1 MPARGR
7 TPQRS
12 AEQIVGAAAAS
23 LGDAPDL
30 PAILQGIA
38 AAACTALGADRAS
51 CYAYD
56 RETGLVSA
64 VYTTEDDPKRRAF
77 LQRTVGM
84 GADRLPIWRL
94 QIDRPDPL
102 MTVDDTAADPAVP
115 AALAARL
122 GSGAFLGVRLEHLS
136 VRSDGMPVLLGTLFC
151 SYNHPRH
158 FSDTERQT
166 ARGLAA
172 LAALALA
179 NARLQAETAL
189 SLAAASAASETSHRQ
204 RDYSNALV
212 ASMQDG
218 LTVLSPEGRLR
229 EVSPSFCRLTGF
241 SAEELIGQGCPYP
254 YWPDADPE
262 RVEDGFRRLRET
274 GPAEWDVEFRRKNGE
289 RFPVILAG
297 SLVRGQ
303 DGEVVGYLGTVK
315 DITERKRAERRLR
328 ASVAQN
334 KALAAEQAA
343 LRRVATAVAAEAPPE
358 EVFALVAREVAS
370 LLGAAA
376 GTVVSFGPQEGV
388 VVGAWATVAGG
399 GLAVGIVLPLDGESA
414 TARVFRTGETAR
426 MDDYDTLDEATRR
439 LVVGTPYRTGA
450 AAPIR
455 VGPRLWGS
463 IGVLSNRDEPLKAG
477 AEQRLASFAELV
489 GVGIANAEARARLA
503 AQAATDP
510 LTGLAN
516 HRVFFERLYA
526 DVERARRHG
535 RPLSLVIMDLDLFK
549 LVNDSHGHPTGDR
562 VLVEVAERLSALT
575 RAEDTL
581 ARVGGEEFAW
591 LLPESDAHAAW
602 AAAERAR
609 LAIATTPFARRRP
622 GDHFGRDRQPGT
634 RRQRQRAGSR
644 RRCRPLLGQGRGA
657 RRLHPLHL
665 RA

>member
-94 QIDRPDPL
+94 QLDRPDPL

-136 VRSDGMPVLLGTLFC
+136 VRSDGVPALLGTLFC

-218 LTVLSPEGRLR
+218 LTVLSPEGRLL

-274 GPAEWDVEFRRKNGE
+274 GPAEWDLEFRRKNGE

-376 GTVVSFGPQEGV
+376 GGVVRFGPEEGV
-388 VVGAWATVAGG
+388 VVGDVGHRGRRGPGVGHRRAPGRGERHRPCLPERRARADGRLRPPGRGDPQSWSPHCRIAAGRRPRSGSVRASG
-399 GLAVGIVLPLDGESA
+399 GA
-414 TARVFRTGETAR
+414 
-426 MDDYDTLDEATRR
+426 
-439 LVVGTPYRTGA
+439 
-450 AAPIR
+450 
-455 VGPRLWGS
+455 
-463 IGVLSNRDEPLKAG
+463 IGVLSHRDAPLDGGGGAAVGQLRGARRGGDRQRRGSGEARGPGGHRPADGPRQPPGLLRAPVRRRRAG
-477 AEQRLASFAELV
+477 PPPRAPAQPGDHGPGPLQARQRLPRPSDR
-489 GVGIANAEARARLA
+489 GPGAR
-503 AQAATDP
+503 
-510 LTGLAN
+510 G
-516 HRVFFERLYA
+516 
-526 DVERARRHG
+526 G
-535 RPLSLVIMDLDLFK
+535 R
-549 LVNDSHGHPTGDR
+549 G
-562 VLVEVAERLSALT
+562 
-575 RAEDTL
+575 
-581 ARVGGEEFAW
+581 
-591 LLPESDAHAAW
+591 
-602 AAAERAR
+602 AAERADPCRGHARPGGGRGVR
-609 LAIATTPFARRRP
+609 LAPPRERRSRGAGRP
-622 GDHFGRDRQPGT
+622 P
-634 RRQRQRAGSR
+634 S
-644 RRCRPLLGQGRGA
+644 GRGWRSPRPPSQA
-657 RRLHPLHL
+657 P
-665 RA
+665 AG